1 MIKSWGLAAF
11 QIFVRNSVNSID
23 WSAPVFAENLLKF
36 SRGTGSMKKKKNSW
50 QPSICQDKRN
60 NTKKNMKI
68 LEIKKKCFQFCIFM
82 NGAYD

>member
-23 WSAPVFAENLLKF
+23 WSAPVFAENLQNSAK
-36 SRGTGSMKKKKNSW
+36 GPVQWKKTKSW
-50 QPSICQDKRN
+50 QPSMCQDKRN
-60 NTKKNMKI
+60 NTKKNHGNSGD
-68 LEIKKKCFQFCIFM
+68 KKKCFQFCIFM